1 MGGSSKMP
9 SNRVTTVF
17 RCVCGCGEVEVVE
30 HNLFSPARSRY
41 CGECGQLMESH
52 TTNTPD
58 KMDA

>member
-17 RCVCGCGEVEVVE
+17 RCVCGEVEIVE
-30 HNLFSPARSRY
+30 HNLFSPARTRN
-41 CGECGQLMESH
+41 CGECDQLMESH